1 MFSNAHL
8 RYDISHNGG
17 NGDWYWEVTTPE
29 REIVARA
36 LAPTSVQARAD
47 AVIAG
52 EFVFAA
58 APSAMGEC
66 RRWRRTPKTMRPELN
81 SAKSGR
87 TARVIWVRSSYG

>member
-52 EFVFAA
+52 ESCSLQ
-58 APSAMGEC
+58 PHPLWGSAGDGA
-66 RRWRRTPKTMRPELN
+66 ELP
-81 SAKSGR
+81 R
-87 TARVIWVRSSYG
+87 L